1 MTPTTSPRR
10 GRPGA
15 DRGASFTQYGGI
27 VLLTAAV
34 LAGVTAVGVPGRVA
48 DMCATA
54 FCRITG
60 GEDCGKAGGG
70 DETAA
75 EDVEAQM
82 YPDSPGGTTNDPPRP
97 PIEKPD
103 CADPDAE
110 WAEGLHA
117 HNDYENENPL
127 EDALRHGATS
137 VEADIWPYSED
148 DTWYGEEYDPVT
160 YEEGDLVLKHDAT
173 DRPQGTLRSTYVDAL
188 KKRAEENGGEVYP
201 GRDEPFQLVVEIKD
215 QESEEDKRRVYDR
228 ALEQLEGLPPDVHVV
243 FSGGRPSDD
252 YVLRNRPDN
261 VSFDIAPVNGCE
273 LPPKVNVDSPEYDR
287 EYAENFTMFNAE
299 WGKGHCGDQG
309 NNKIDDREQG
319 ELNRVVDQA
328 HRSGLK
334 VRFWGGPDEQY
345 RDGSNGDFIPCHG
358 QIAPGRQECEGEAR
372 RDAWLAQQEAGVDF
386 INTNHLGN
394 GERWIRS
401 CGTET

>member
-10 GRPGA
+10 GRPGD
-15 DRGASFTQYGGI
+15 DRGASFTQYGGV
-27 VLLTAAV
+27 VLLVAAV

-60 GEDCGKAGGG
+60 GEDCGEAGDGG
-70 DETAA
+70 RTLA
-75 EDVEAQM
+75 EDEEAHR
-82 YPDSPGGTTNDPPRP
+82 PDDPPAPAPEPPRP
-97 PIEKPD
+97 PIEKPG

-110 WAEGLHA
+110 WTEGLHA
-117 HNDYENENPL
+117 HNDYENGKPL
-127 EDALRHGATS
+127 EDALGHGATS
-137 VEADIWPYSED
+137 VEADIWPGD
-148 DTWYGEEYDPVT
+148 G
-160 YEEGDLVLKHDAT
+160 GDLDLKHDE
-173 DRPQGTLRSTYVDAL
+173 DDPVQGTLRSTYVEGL
-188 KKRAEENGGEVYP
+188 KERAEENGGEVYP
-201 GRDEPFQLVVEIKD
+201 GRDEPFQLVVEIKG
-215 QESEEDKRRVYDR
+215 QESEADKRRMYDR
-228 ALEQLEGLPPDVHVV
+228 ALEQIEDLPPDVHVV

-252 YVLRNRPDN
+252 YVLKDKPDN

-273 LPPKVNVDSPEYDR
+273 LPPKVNIDSPEYDR

-319 ELNRVVDQA
+319 ELNRIVDQA

-334 VRFWGGPDEQY
+334 VRFWGGPDDQY
-345 RDGSNGDFIPCHG
+345 RDSPVNGRFIPCHG
-358 QIAPGRQECEGEAR
+358 RLLPGRQECEGEAR